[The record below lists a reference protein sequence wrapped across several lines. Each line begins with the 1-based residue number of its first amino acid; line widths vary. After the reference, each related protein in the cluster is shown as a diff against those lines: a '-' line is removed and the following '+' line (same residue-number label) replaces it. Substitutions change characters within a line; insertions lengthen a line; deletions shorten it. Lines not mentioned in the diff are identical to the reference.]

1 LNVLFISDVSI
12 SEVIGGAERVLFEQS
27 TRLQKK
33 GHNIHILTRELP
45 NHDSSRGLI
54 QEVQEWRY
62 NVDQRNGLSY
72 FRFTLPK
79 CKELFESLQNQYSFD
94 CINFHQPFS
103 ALAVCRSA
111 AARKIRKIYTCHS
124 LSFEEFKTRNPK
136 PKGALGRIPYFLN
149 IQARKI
155 IEKKVLNTSD
165 KIVVLSQFTKDR
177 LLSSYG
183 VSSEKIIIN
192 PGGID
197 FQKFYP
203 ANDRIDIRNRL
214 NVPPEKLILLTV
226 RNLVPRMGLENLL
239 FALRQA
245 VERVPDI
252 YLVLGGEGPL
262 KNSLTSL
269 SHELQLQDYVKFVGF
284 IPETELPEY
293 YQMADVFVLPT
304 LELEGFGL
312 VTLEAL
318 ASGVPVLGT
327 PVGGTAEILGKLD
340 PKYLFRDTNPESMA
354 SLILETCQQ
363 FKNNLGLWEQV
374 SSKCRQFV
382 EENYSWDKNIASL
395 EELFKI
401 G

>member
-1 LNVLFISDVSI
+1 MNILFASDVSI
-12 SEVIGGAERVLFEQS
+12 HDVIGGAERVLFEQS

-33 GHNIHILTRELP
+33 GYNVHILTRKLP
-45 NHDSSRGLI
+45 SHDSSRGLI
-54 QEVQEWRY
+54 QGVQEWRY
-62 NVDQRNGLSY
+62 NVDQRNGLSF
-72 FRFTLPK
+72 FRLTLPK
-79 CKELFESLQNQYSFD
+79 CKELFEYLENQYSFD

-103 ALAVCRSA
+103 GLAVCWSA
-111 AARKIRKIYTCHS
+111 VARNISKIYTCHS

-136 PKGALGRIPYFLN
+136 PKGALERILYFLN
-149 IQARKI
+149 VQGRKI
-155 IEKKVLNTSD
+155 IEKKVLNASD
-165 KIVVLSQFTKDR
+165 KIVVLSQFTKDK
-177 LLSSYG
+177 LLNSYG
-183 VSSEKIIIN
+183 VSPEKIVLI

-197 FQKFYP
+197 SKKFYP
-203 ANDRIDIRNRL
+203 ANDKIDIRNRL
-214 NVPPEKLILLTV
+214 NIPSEKLLLLTV

-239 FALRQA
+239 FAVRQA

-252 YLVLGGEGPL
+252 YLVLGGDGPL

-284 IPETELPEY
+284 IPETELPDY
-293 YQMADVFVLPT
+293 YRMADVFVLPT

-327 PVGGTAEILGKLD
+327 PVGGTLEILGKLD
-340 PKYLFRDTNPESMA
+340 PKYLFKDTTPESMA
-354 SLILETCQQ
+354 SLIVETSQE
-363 FKNNLGLWEQV
+363 FKNDPGLWVEV

-382 EENYSWDKNIASL
+382 EENFSWDKNIASL
-395 EELFKI
+395 EELFAI